1 MNDGIIKVRYLLTVR
16 NTFAETFALL
26 EVGENAPFKSRT
38 EFKVFG
44 HVYYFVHGS
53 RFEI

>member
-16 NTFAETFALL
+16 NTFARL

-38 EFKVFG
+38 EF
-44 HVYYFVHGS
+44 
-53 RFEI
+53 